1 MGNAYGIPV
10 IWLTDF
16 HFTLNWPD
24 NKRKSF
30 FETKDLCLSG

>member
-16 HFTLNWPD
+16 HFTLIWPD
-24 NKRKSF
+24 NKGRAF
-30 FETKDLCLSG
+30 